1 MEENNKKRINIDAFK
16 LLTIV
21 WNDRKK
27 MAIYCGV
34 AAIFAIIVAFSIPRI
49 YKSSVMLAP
58 ESSGSSLVSNI
69 SSLASMV
76 GMDINLGEN
85 NDAIFPEIYPD
96 LMQSTKFLVGL
107 FDVPVVSKDGE
118 IKTTYYNYIKEKQKT
133 PWWDYPKELLISF
146 IKSLKK
152 KDNATGNGKLDPTM
166 LSKDDYDIVQ
176 SISSNI
182 DCKVDKKTSVISIT
196 ITDQDALIAKTI
208 ADSVK
213 SKLQDFITDYRTN
226 KARNDL
232 AYMEQLCKEAEADYI
247 KARHNYA
254 TYSDNYLGLVRESY
268 KVKQEELE
276 NEMELRY
283 NIYTQVIQQLQ
294 ISKAKVQERTPAFTE
309 IQPAI
314 VPVKHS
320 NTPKI
325 VILIAFL
332 MLGFIV
338 RLLVLI
344 WKNKEVLLTPVDK

>member
-1 MEENNKKRINIDAFK
+1 MEEKKKINIDAIR
-16 LLTIV
+16 LLTIL
-21 WNDRKK
+21 WNDRRK

-34 AAIFAIIVAFSIPRI
+34 AAVFAIIVAFSIPRI

-107 FDVPVVSKDGE
+107 FDIPVVSKDGE
-118 IKTTYYNYIKEKQKT
+118 IKTTYYNYMKDEQKI
-133 PWWDYPKELLISF
+133 PWWGYPSALLSNF
-146 IKSLKK
+146 IKSLKG
-152 KDNATGNGKLDPTM
+152 KDDTTSNGKLDPTM
-166 LSKDDYDIVQ
+166 LSKDDFDVAQ
-176 SISSNI
+176 AISGSI

-196 ITDQDALIAKTI
+196 VTDQDALIAKTI
-208 ADSVK
+208 ADSVM
-213 SKLQDFITDYRTN
+213 SKLQDFIIDYRTN

-232 AYMEQLCKEAEADYI
+232 AYMNQLCKEAEADYA

-254 TYSDNYLGLVRESY
+254 TYSDNYVGLVRESY

-276 NEMELRY
+276 NEMQLRY

-309 IQPAI
+309 IQPA
-314 VPVKHS
+314 VLPVKHS
-320 NTPKI
+320 NTPKVI
-325 VILIAFL
+325 ILIAFL
-332 MLGFIV
+332 MLGFMA
-338 RLLVLI
+338 RLLVLL
-344 WKNKEVLLTPVDK
+344 WKNKEVLLTPVDE